1 MSKLRKALEEYLAV
15 RRALGFKLDA
25 PGRLLHQFM
34 DFAEAERVTFIT
46 RDLALRWATEP
57 PKCQPRYWANRLS
70 VVRQFAQYH
79 SGIDSRTE
87 VLPLGLLPQRF
98 HKRSPYFYS
107 DTEIERL
114 LAAAKQL
121 RSRLKLQGATYF
133 SFFGL
138 LASTG

>member
-57 PKCQPRYWANRLS
+57 PKMSAE
-70 VVRQFAQYH
+70 
-79 SGIDSRTE
+79 I
-87 VLPLGLLPQRF
+87 LGEP
-98 HKRSPYFYS
+98 SECSAPV
-107 DTEIERL
+107 
-114 LAAAKQL
+114 L
-121 RSRLKLQGATYF
+121 RSTTAGSIPGPKFYPWDCCRSAFTRDLRTSIATRKSSDCLQQPNNCVHA
-133 SFFGL
+133 
-138 LASTG
+138 